1 MAQIKSFQVR
11 FTHGQ
16 TTNEPVENINQLDEI
31 IRVYGIE
38 RIAKISF
45 YYYTSDNSFHNL
57 ILRNEDTVFTVEFNR
72 PIDNQGQYVEMP
84 YEEKLDDYT
93 EVLNV
98 LKRTQTLENTLIPF
112 IIDPFINNQ

>member
-31 IRVYGIE
+31 IRVYGVE

-45 YYYTSDNSFHNL
+45 YYYTSNNSFHNL
-57 ILRNEDTVFTVEFNR
+57 ILQNEDNTFTVEFN
-72 PIDNQGQYVEMP
+72 NQDQMYL
-84 YEEKLDDYT
+84 EEKMDDYN
-93 EVLNV
+93 EMLDVLQ
-98 LKRTQTLENTLIPF
+98 RTQNLENTLIPL
-112 IIDPFINNQ
+112 IMDPFSN

>member
-16 TTNEPVENINQLDEI
+16 IVNESVENINHLDEI

-57 ILRNEDTVFTVEFNR
+57 ILRNEDNTFIVEFNH
-72 PIDNQGQYVEMP
+72 PVDNQGQYIEMK
-84 YEEKLDDYT
+84 YEEKLDDYM
-93 EVLNV
+93 EMLHV
-98 LKRTQTLENTLIPF
+98 LKSTQLLESTVIPN
-112 IIDPFINNQ
+112 IMDPFN

>member
-16 TTNEPVENINQLDEI
+16 IVNEPVENINILDEI

-45 YYYTSDNSFHNL
+45 YYYTSDNSFHN
-57 ILRNEDTVFTVEFNR
+57 IIIRNEDNIFTVDFNR
-72 PIDNQGQYVEMP
+72 PVDNQGQYIEMKH
-84 YEEKLDDYT
+84 EEKLDDYM
-93 EVLNV
+93 EMLNV
-98 LKRTQTLENTLIPF
+98 IKSTQLLESTLIP
-112 IIDPFINNQ
+112 IIINPFN